1 MKKEIKQIDDKKN
14 YLLGKDKKGT
24 KHWLLTPSW
33 DCDWYWGFGW
43 IETYS
48 KSEELE
54 SHSHAD
60 NFMSEYFTKWNGNN
74 PILKEQTF
82 NKEEG
87 WELSEL
93 FSQFYHLREQ
103 AEFWGRGKRYVADTE
118 IKNWKD
124 KKLAD
129 EINKKM
135 IPVITKR
142 ITDILTP

>member
-1 MKKEIKQIDDKKN
+1 MKKETKQINGGKN
-14 YLLGKDKKGT
+14 YLLGKDKEGI
-24 KHWLLTPSW
+24 KHWLLAPSW

-43 IETYS
+43 IETYG
-48 KSEELE
+48 KYR

-60 NFMSEYFTKWNGNN
+60 NFISEYFTEWNGSN

-82 NKEEG
+82 NEKEG
-87 WELSEL
+87 WELTEL
-93 FSQFYHLREQ
+93 FNQFYHLREQ
-103 AEFWGRGKRYVADTE
+103 AEFWGRGKMHVADTE

-124 KKLAD
+124 EKLANK
-129 EINKKM
+129 INKEM